1 MSGLLSDFGSKG
13 GGPAFVTPKDMP
25 RYISD
30 PYIKTDLGTGV
41 AASTGLGSAISTHGF
56 GATASIVAPD
66 TYVTVCDITGEG
78 TLYYVVST
86 AYASTT
92 IGTSVSLRVTVD
104 GKVFEINHVTTIAP
118 TAIQRIVLGPMTHA
132 HFTASG
138 EGFLDPNNNLDY
150 GYNTNN
156 KVNGGVQN
164 VRNLAALIVPS
175 MIDTLNLPR
184 CKFETSLKVE
194 AKGSVLGAGEQVKA
208 HAIYLLRG

>member
-1 MSGLLSDFGSKG
+1 MSGLLSDFGTKSG
-13 GGPAFVTPKDMP
+13 GAAFVTPNDMP
-25 RYISD
+25 RHISD
-30 PYIKTDLGTGV
+30 PYIKTDIGTSV
-41 AASTGLGSAISTHGF
+41 PASTGLGSAISTHGF

-86 AYASTT
+86 AYASAT
-92 IGTSVSLRVTVD
+92 IGTSVSLRITVD
-104 GKVFEINHVTTIAP
+104 GKVYEINHVTTIAP
-118 TAIQRIVLGPMTHA
+118 TSVQRMVLGPMTQS
-132 HFTASG
+132 HFTTTG
-138 EGFLDPNNNLDY
+138 GGLLDPNNDLDY
-150 GYNTNN
+150 GYSTNN

-164 VRNLAALIVPS
+164 VRSLAALIVPS

-194 AKGSVLGAGEQVKA
+194 AKGSVLGVGEQVKA